1 MKETDILIA
10 ILSGGAAVAVIEGI
24 REWLSRRDERKAK
37 KEELA
42 QKNIEKR
49 LSVLEQQNAA
59 QSEALKYLLFERIR
73 FLGQRFIAKGE
84 IDFEDRRTLH
94 GMHEVYHSG
103 LSGNGDLDQLMRDVN
118 ALKLKHRE

>member
-10 ILSGGAAVAVIEGI
+10 VLSGGAAVAVIEGV

-49 LSVLEQQNAA
+49 LSVLEQQNAV
-59 QSEALKYLLFERIR
+59 QSEALKYMLFDRIR
-73 FLGQRFIAKGE
+73 YLGRRYIAAGE
-84 IDFEDRRTLH
+84 IGFEDRRTLH
-94 GMHEVYHSG
+94 EMHAVYHDG
-103 LSGNGDLDQLMRDVN
+103 LGGNGDLDQLMRDVN
-118 ALKLKHRE
+118 ELKLR